1 MKKWCPYVPRFVKC
15 FNQWQNVVHCYP
27 IGWFREH
34 VSRVSLFEGVGGGMA
49 GGGVGAAA
57 ANSGEVVID
66 DIEGRIIVNQLGTGT
81 GKKTLSCIASCISGY
96 RG

>member
-1 MKKWCPYVPRFVKC
+1 
-15 FNQWQNVVHCYP
+15 
-27 IGWFREH
+27 
-34 VSRVSLFEGVGGGMA
+34 MA

-96 RG
+96 RGNYK

>member
-1 MKKWCPYVPRFVKC
+1 
-15 FNQWQNVVHCYP
+15 
-27 IGWFREH
+27 
-34 VSRVSLFEGVGGGMA
+34 MA

-81 GKKTLSCIASCISGY
+81 GKKTLSCIASGISGY
-96 RG
+96 RGSQNCF